1 MTAWWNT
8 RSPRERML
16 LGVAAVLLAVVL
28 IWQLVL
34 RPAVHTLE
42 RAKLNHEQSAQ
53 TLARLD
59 RIESLLQQG
68 QMILPYAASPATQDT
83 AALQAE
89 AERMAREGRLSIS
102 GSEPASPSSFR
113 IRISGVS
120 GPAFFQW
127 LEQVETGLGVSVSAA
142 SLKQNPDGSMDA
154 DTEFSLDGVS

>member
-8 RSPRERML
+8 RSPRERLL
-16 LGVAAVLLAVVL
+16 LGVAGLLLAVVV

-34 RPAVHTLE
+34 RPAMHTLE
-42 RAKLNHEQSAQ
+42 RAKLSHERSAQ

-59 RIESLLQQG
+59 RIESLIQQG
-68 QMILPYAASPATQDT
+68 QTILPYAASPATRDI

-89 AERMAREGRLSIS
+89 AERMAHEGRLSVS
-102 GSEPASPSSFR
+102 GSEPASRSSFR
-113 IRISGVS
+113 IRISRVS

-127 LEQVETGLGVSVSAA
+127 IEQVETGLGVSVSAA
-142 SLKQNPDGSMDA
+142 SLTQNADGSMDA